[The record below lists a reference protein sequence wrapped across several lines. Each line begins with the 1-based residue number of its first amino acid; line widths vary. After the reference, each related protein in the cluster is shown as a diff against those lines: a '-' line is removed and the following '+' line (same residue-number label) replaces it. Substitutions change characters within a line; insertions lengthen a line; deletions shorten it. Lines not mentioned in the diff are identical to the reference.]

1 MASKAL
7 LISIVRSSVLCAG
20 LRELMPSFMLC
31 VRFVS
36 SVVVE
41 W

>member
-7 LISIVRSSVLCAG
+7 LMSIVRSSVLCAG
-20 LRELMPSFMLC
+20 LWELMPSLMLC
-31 VRFVS
+31 ARFVS
-36 SVVVE
+36 KVVVE

>member
-7 LISIVRSSVLCAG
+7 LMSIVRCNVLCVG
-20 LRELMPSFMLC
+20 LPELLPSFMLC